1 MSRVRWLEEIS
12 LAKKHKLAEKKLN
25 AGTGDV
31 AAKVGDG
38 KETVTKLLKWDL
50 TDIHRF
56 GEAHFKQ
63 FCQSQIDPV
72 K

>member
-1 MSRVRWLEEIS
+1 MR
-12 LAKKHKLAEKKLN
+12 
-25 AGTGDV
+25 TGDV

-38 KETVTKLLKWDL
+38 KETVTKVLRGDL

-72 K
+72 E